1 MFLVHCPAHGADVL
15 LGVSRICGLVNVR
28 GLIVVELECYDGERI
43 RHLTGKRAHEASR
56 RLPPDPAGPLIHAPA
71 ELPGRPSVDGYGGDH
86 GDVLGRRTS
95 PKSVRRRRAG
105 GVKRS
110 ITRLASRLSRRAE
123 DSLTRRRGEGYA

>member
-1 MFLVHCPAHGADVL
+1 MFLVHCPAHGGDVL

-43 RHLTGKRAHEASR
+43 RHLTGRRAHESSL
-56 RLPPDPAGPLIHAPA
+56 RLPPDPAGALIHAPA
-71 ELPGRPSVDGYGGDH
+71 ELPGRPSVDNCGGDH
-86 GDVLGRRTS
+86 GDVLGRRTW